1 MEALKYSP
9 LSPEISHETIAD
21 GFPDCSVT
29 NSRESIKSE
38 ERLMQIKKKTGEEN
52 RKKWSFLPLQRCAKE
67 QKMSD
72 ALNITP
78 VAALHLSVAH

>member
-1 MEALKYSP
+1 
-9 LSPEISHETIAD
+9 
-21 GFPDCSVT
+21 
-29 NSRESIKSE
+29 
-38 ERLMQIKKKTGEEN
+38 MQIKKKTGEEN